1 MEICLSIS
9 QQKSAQLI
17 CIFLYFFVFENKC
30 CADLTAF
37 VLSVFN

>member
-1 MEICLSIS
+1 MEICLFIS

-30 CADLTAF
+30 ADLTAF